1 MSTVARLPPQLKQR
15 REMEKTMTSIP
26 FKIAIFG
33 AGRIGN
39 VHGRNIAEHRD
50 SEVKYLVDPYLEGA
64 QKLAAITGGMGASE
78 DVVLSDSE
86 IAAIAICTATS
97 AHAE

>member
-1 MSTVARLPPQLKQR
+1 
-15 REMEKTMTSIP
+15 
-26 FKIAIFG
+26 
-33 AGRIGN
+33 
-39 VHGRNIAEHRD
+39 
-50 SEVKYLVDPYLEGA
+50 VKYLVDPYLEGA